1 METVVIQSERFPIF
15 LLTKLGQDVVD
26 MNGYVSVPGL
36 PRYYRFS
43 KPILV
48 SLDHWAGMHLT
59 VNSCLECIIVDT
71 IAFKE
76 ILTNNYKL
84 QDLFELSIRNTIL

>member
-1 METVVIQSERFPIF
+1 METVVIYYERSPTF

-26 MNGYVSVPGL
+26 MDGYVSVPSL

-43 KPILV
+43 KSILV
-48 SLDHWAGMHLT
+48 SLDHWAGMDLT
-59 VNSCLECIIVDT
+59 INSYLECIIVDT
-71 IAFKE
+71 IAFKA
-76 ILTNNYKL
+76 ILTNYYKL